1 MTLKTSFFK
10 PGIYKSTIKRYLWGS
25 ILYFIALFLSTPLS
39 VLLSA
44 ETHYLYVP
52 DNYFMDNPLI
62 LRSNYMV
69 FPILLA
75 IAVPSVVSV
84 MIFRFIHSKNQTVF
98 VHSLPVTRKAN
109 YISSILA
116 AFTLMA
122 VPVVLNGIILVF
134 VSLFGYGDYFQPTHC
149 ILWTG
154 YNLYTLFIMFSC
166 AVFASNLTGNGFAAV
181 GINILIH
188 VFLFILVASFGTMAE
203 KFIYGYTQM
212 DTIFE
217 TIANNNFAYF
227 TFGLS
232 DKYFREKIEVWKYI
246 EFSLAAIVLY
256 VSSYYLYKNRKLE
269 TAGDV
274 AAFACL
280 HSILKYSVTFLAA
293 SLCFVVFSSYIG
305 ENNIVFAIIVI
316 IISLVAYVASE
327 MLLKKTLNVFY
338 SWKGYLVFSVL
349 FALMLAFVSQT
360 TFFGFETRMPEK
372 EEIKQATVY
381 NYYHRQE
388 EPFSE
393 NEKIIDM
400 TLSLHE
406 EFAGGQIPEIIG
418 RAYYGDEEPLTNL
431 HIKYKLKNGK
441 IFERKYTVTHDKCNK
456 VMEELYKVE
465 DYKKK
470 CEIIFTEDSQIT
482 NAFVDHEYAIG
493 NYRELIEEVRKD
505 VLSLGYN
512 ELYSQD
518 TRGGETIYSIRLQY
532 NTEAEHLS
540 EGEAIVNYNY
550 LSINKRYVNAIKWLD
565 ENGYSKYKRAV
576 TTTEYKD

>member
-1 MTLKTSFFK
+1 MTLKTSFFN

-25 ILYFIALFLSTPLS
+25 ILYFIALFLLVPLS

-44 ETHYLYVP
+44 ETHYLHVP

-62 LRSNYMV
+62 LRSNYMA

-75 IAVPSVVSV
+75 IAVPTVVSV

-134 VSLFGYGDYFQPTHC
+134 VSLFGYGDYFQPIHC
-149 ILWTG
+149 ILWTE

-188 VFLFILVASFGTMAE
+188 VFLFIIVAAFGTMAE

-232 DKYFREKIEVWKYI
+232 DKYFREKIEAWKYI
-246 EFSLAAIVLY
+246 EFSLASIVLY

-269 TAGDV
+269 TSGDV

-338 SWKGYLVFSVL
+338 SWKGYSVFAIL
-349 FALMLAFVSQT
+349 FALMVAFVSQT

-372 EEIKQATVY
+372 EEIKQATIY
-381 NYYHRQE
+381 NYYYGPE
-388 EPFSE
+388 EPFCE

-400 TLSLHE
+400 TLSLHS
-406 EFAGGQIPEIIG
+406 EFAKGQIPKISG

-441 IFERKYTVTHDKCNK
+441 TLERKYIVPHDKCNK
-456 VMEELYKVE
+456 VMEELYEVE

-470 CEIIFTEDSQIT
+470 CEIIFMEDSKIT
-482 NAFVDHEYAIG
+482 NVFVDHEYAIE
-493 NYRELIEEVRKD
+493 NYREFIEEVRKD

-512 ELYSQD
+512 ELYSYD
-518 TRGGETIYSIRLQY
+518 SVGDETIYSIRLQY
-532 NTEAEHLS
+532 NTEEK
-540 EGEAIVNYNY
+540 ETGEVVAVVNYNY
-550 LSINKRYVNAIKWLD
+550 ITINKRYVNAIKWLD
-565 ENGYSKYKRAV
+565 ENGYSKYKRAPS
-576 TTTEYKD
+576 TEVYVD